1 MDDFQKLIANVNI
14 LQNEFNIQKLRI
26 AQQNE
31 IIDLKNVTIAVN
43 KTNFLRLQAFKIA
56 DFEVILR
63 QQRIIQ
69 ELRSSLKMSTS
80 SSKET
85 T

>member
-1 MDDFQKLIANVNI
+1 MDDFQKLIATVNI
-14 LQNEFNIQKLRI
+14 LQNELNIQKLRI

-43 KTNFLRLQAFKIA
+43 KVNFLRLQAFKQA

-63 QQRIIQ
+63 QQRLIQ
-69 ELRSSLKMSTS
+69 ELRSSLKMSKS